1 MMSPE
6 AMIMVFLVDGG
17 GGQPQPSS
25 PPSLVPCWSFPPAQE
40 TVRRREKSRG
50 CMGVGTGAA
59 VVVLLLLLLV
69 FASLGIGVVWI
80 KNLQT
85 DLKEMK
91 RMVKTLNKS
100 TEDPSTQDTLNA
112 PQKQI
117 GGHEPWAMKKKVKE
131 ERPSA
136 HVTGNFTN
144 AVGKTLLWVPVLKA
158 GGVEY
163 SKDGGLQIN
172 ESGLYHIYSRVEF
185 IFKDCSTMTTFNHAV
200 FVRRLGNKAKL
211 MEAIRPGFCTQEHGR
226 AHAWTVDSYL
236 GSAQELEKYDKVF
249 VNVSHP
255 TLLSHEPYGTFFGLY
270 KL

>member
-1 MMSPE
+1 MTLF
-6 AMIMVFLVDGG
+6 FLFV
-17 GGQPQPSS
+17 
-25 PPSLVPCWSFPPAQE
+25 
-40 TVRRREKSRG
+40 
-50 CMGVGTGAA
+50 
-59 VVVLLLLLLV
+59 
-69 FASLGIGVVWI
+69 
-80 KNLQT
+80 
-85 DLKEMK
+85 
-91 RMVKTLNKS
+91 
-100 TEDPSTQDTLNA
+100 
-112 PQKQI
+112 
-117 GGHEPWAMKKKVKE
+117 
-131 ERPSA
+131 
-136 HVTGNFTN
+136 GNFTN